1 MKYVIVIEDGAA
13 DYPLKE
19 IDGKTPLK
27 VANKPDSEDI
37 CFVPD
42 GDYKKFLENNSNIKP
57 NKGNIVNAINEN
69 VGRINSVENNVN
81 NVQTALGEIIKT
93 KLSNGVSQTVS
104 ANTSGSFDV
113 PLSISGYTLVG
124 IITFN
129 ITGKNSSNC
138 SVQGVTINASSTGAT
153 IRFKNLA
160 NASVDWTCTAKGL
173 FIRNDLV

>member
-1 MKYVIVIEDGAA
+1 MSIRYINIGGSNIEIED
-13 DYPLKE
+13 
-19 IDGKTPLK
+19 
-27 VANKPDSEDI
+27 
-37 CFVPD
+37 
-42 GDYKKFLENNSNIKP
+42 NNARSNIGTLSNLSTT

-69 VGRINSVENNVN
+69 VGRIDNVENNIN

-93 KLSNGVSQTVS
+93 QLSDGVSQTVS
-104 ANTSGSFDV
+104 ANTSGSFNV

-138 SVQGVTINASSTGAT
+138 AVQGVTINSSSTGAT
-153 IRFKNLA
+153 IRFKNLY
-160 NASVDWTCTAKGL
+160 NSSVDWTCTAKGL

>member
-1 MKYVIVIEDGAA
+1 MSIRYINIG
-13 DYPLKE
+13 
-19 IDGKTPLK
+19 G
-27 VANKPDSEDI
+27 
-37 CFVPD
+37 
-42 GDYKKFLENNSNIKP
+42 SNIEVED
-57 NKGNIVNAINEN
+57 NKARNNIGTLSNLSTTNKSNLVNAINEN

-93 KLSNGVSQTVS
+93 QLSDGVTQTIS
-104 ANTSGSFDV
+104 ANTSGSFNV

-138 SVQGVTINASSTGAT
+138 FVQGVTINASSTGAT
-153 IRFKNLA
+153 IRFKNSS
-160 NASVDWTCTAKGL
+160 NGSVDWTCTAKGL

>member
-1 MKYVIVIEDGAA
+1 MSIRYINISGSNIEIED
-13 DYPLKE
+13 
-19 IDGKTPLK
+19 
-27 VANKPDSEDI
+27 NKARTNI
-37 CFVPD
+37 
-42 GDYKKFLENNSNIKP
+42 GTLSNLSTT

-69 VGRINSVENNVN
+69 VGRIDNVENNVN

-93 KLSNGVSQTVS
+93 QLSNGVSQTVG
-104 ANTSGSFDV
+104 ANTSGSFNV

-138 SVQGVTINASSTGAT
+138 CVQGVTINSSSTGAT

-160 NASVDWTCTAKGL
+160 NSEVTWTATAKGL